1 MAPPSLVGILLI
13 VLAVVEPSVINAFV
27 CQSLLPLFSPQ
38 HYERRLYAKDDSN
51 HDNDDEIRRRNEQR
65 RMERMAD
72 IRAVQNIFY
81 SNNNDSNNNSG
92 STDDDNESSS
102 SPSLDYDTG
111 IYYNLPL
118 WREKLGHTE
127 LPGRSLL
134 GFIKDPQYTHM
145 FETLLRSSS
154 CNSDDDD
161 TNLYFGQLRM
171 NNDDVG
177 INVNAAGTLPVGYTP
192 PSPQE
197 TDMKTPLH
205 SWKDRSTND
214 EAVVVGTLMKIN
226 DHVRLDDGRL
236 MLHLYAV
243 ERFVVMEPKR
253 LLPYPIAD
261 VMVLPDD
268 EEIALN
274 SNEIGSAVQSTLLNW
289 NQYEFDST
297 IRFPI
302 ERHDDDTIMS
312 LVEVLMSCGEDLMA
326 KMIPFAPYKY
336 SCLDEEGS
344 GQTVDSN
351 SKANESTQRSSKYDA
366 PDISELNRYNVIR
379 EVTSYNLE
387 QAEKTL
393 NSVAMSQTSE
403 IEYDLWILIDE
414 YVKLREV
421 TNVFPKQ
428 LLCLLPRG
436 IEWPEDF
443 SLYKLASAHAG
454 VADDNDSFGFVAD
467 RKDYPDQ
474 RRQKRLSYACTALLG
489 GPVSDHPLLNRT
501 MRRRLLEIPSTKG
514 RLWAARELF
523 EAYNSQFR

>member
-1 MAPPSLVGILLI
+1 
-13 VLAVVEPSVINAFV
+13 
-27 CQSLLPLFSPQ
+27 
-38 HYERRLYAKDDSN
+38 
-51 HDNDDEIRRRNEQR
+51 
-65 RMERMAD
+65 
-72 IRAVQNIFY
+72 
-81 SNNNDSNNNSG
+81 
-92 STDDDNESSS
+92 
-102 SPSLDYDTG
+102 
-111 IYYNLPL
+111 
-118 WREKLGHTE
+118 
-127 LPGRSLL
+127 
-134 GFIKDPQYTHM
+134 M

-154 CNSDDDD
+154 NGDDDN
-161 TNLYFGQLRM
+161 NLYFGQLRM

-205 SWKDRSTND
+205 SWKDRATND

-312 LVEVLMSCGEDLMA
+312 LVEVLMSCGEDVMA

-344 GQTVDSN
+344 GQTVDSKP
-351 SKANESTQRSSKYDA
+351 KAIKSTQSSSIYDA

-379 EVTSYNLE
+379 EVQSYNLE
-387 QAEKTL
+387 LAEKAL
-393 NSVAMSQTSE
+393 NSVAISQTSD

-454 VADDNDSFGFVAD
+454 VADDNNSFGFVAD
-467 RKDYPDQ
+467 RTDYPDQ

-489 GPVSDHPLLNRT
+489 GPVTDHPLLNRT

>member
-1 MAPPSLVGILLI
+1 MVPIPTLAVILLV
-13 VLAVVEPSVINAFV
+13 VLAGVSVSINAFV
-27 CQSLLPLFSPQ
+27 SPTSLLLFSPRNKR
-38 HYERRLYAKDDSN
+38 HLYNAESDSN
-51 HDNDDEIRRRNEQR
+51 DNDDDEIRRRNNEQQR
-65 RMERMAD
+65 IDRMAD
-72 IRAVQNIFY
+72 IRAVQNMFY
-81 SNNNDSNNNSG
+81 SNNDSNSTNSG
-92 STDDDNESSS
+92 TDYSESA
-102 SPSLDYDTG
+102 SPHIDYDTG
-111 IYYNLPL
+111 VYYNLPL

-145 FETLLRSSS
+145 FETILRSGDK
-154 CNSDDDD
+154 NS
-161 TNLYFGQLRM
+161 LYFGQLRM

-177 INVNAAGTLPVGYTP
+177 INVNAVGTLPVGYTP

-205 SWKDRSTND
+205 GWKERMTDE

-243 ERFVVMEPKR
+243 ERFVVIEPKR

-261 VMVLPDD
+261 VMVLPD
-268 EEIALN
+268 EEDITQY
-274 SNEIGSAVQSTLLNW
+274 SNEIGSAVQTSLLSW
-289 NQYEFDST
+289 NQYEFDNT

-302 ERHDDDTIMS
+302 ERSDNDEGDDKIMS
-312 LVEVLMSCGEDLMA
+312 LVEVLMSCGEDVMA
-326 KMIPFAPYKY
+326 KMIPFAQYKH
-336 SCLDEEGS
+336 SSLEGGTS
-344 GQTVDSN
+344 GQIIN
-351 SKANESTQRSSKYDA
+351 SDTKPDRSTQSSSADA
-366 PDISELNRYNVIR
+366 IPDTSELNQYNVIR
-379 EVTSYNLE
+379 EVKSYYLE
-387 QAEKTL
+387 RTERIL
-393 NSVAMSQTSE
+393 NSIDMPQTSE

-421 TNVFPKQ
+421 TNVFPKH
-428 LLCLLPRG
+428 LLSLLPRG

-443 SLYKLASAHAG
+443 SLYKLASAMHG
-454 VADDNDSFGFVAD
+454 IADDSDPFSFVAD
-467 RKDYPDQ
+467 RGDYPDQ
-474 RRQKRLSYACTALLG
+474 RRQKHLSYTCTALLG
-489 GPVSDHPLLNRT
+489 GPVNEHPLLNRT

>member
-1 MAPPSLVGILLI
+1 
-13 VLAVVEPSVINAFV
+13 
-27 CQSLLPLFSPQ
+27 
-38 HYERRLYAKDDSN
+38 
-51 HDNDDEIRRRNEQR
+51 
-65 RMERMAD
+65 MERMAD

-81 SNNNDSNNNSG
+81 SNNDSYNSN
-92 STDDDNESSS
+92 TDYDDDESNT

-145 FETLLRSSS
+145 FETLLRSKR
-154 CNSDDDD
+154 DDNDD
-161 TNLYFGQLRM
+161 NLYFGQLRM

-197 TDMKTPLH
+197 TDMKTPLY
-205 SWKDRSTND
+205 SWKDRATND

-226 DHVRLDDGRL
+226 DYVRLDDGRL

-243 ERFVVMEPKR
+243 ERFVVMQPKR

-274 SNEIGSAVQSTLLNW
+274 SNEIGLAVQNSLLNW
-289 NQYEFDST
+289 NQYEFDNT

-302 ERHDDDTIMS
+302 ERHGDEEGDDDTIMP
-312 LVEVLMSCGEDLMA
+312 LVEVLMSCGEDVMA
-326 KMIPFAPYKY
+326 KMIPFAPYKKY

-344 GQTVDSN
+344 GQIVDSN
-351 SKANESTQRSSKYDA
+351 SKTSESTQSSSIYDV
-366 PDISELNRYNVIR
+366 PGISSELNRYNVIR
-379 EVTSYNLE
+379 EVESFNLE
-387 QAEKTL
+387 RTEKAL
-393 NSVAMSQTSE
+393 NSVAMPETSE
-403 IEYDLWILIDE
+403 IEFDLWVLIDE

-443 SLYKLASAHAG
+443 SLYKLAS
-454 VADDNDSFGFVAD
+454 DESDSFGFVAD

-474 RRQKRLSYACTALLG
+474 RRQKRLSYSCTALLG

-514 RLWAARELF
+514 RLWAAWELF